1 MRLAGLA
8 DLRAANKS
16 GVDLQDVYTRGN
28 DVTQEGGC
36 GGGLHAKDSS
46 DSCSA
51 GRLHSPSTLIETRGG
66 GGEGGGEVVG
76 GGWGE
81 GVDLVRLKPLVS
93 VVIPSYNRSRGFF
106 SFLFPSLC
114 CCEMGDDSL
123 TGNANGYNGY
133 PQR

>member
-8 DLRAANKS
+8 DLRSANKR
-16 GVDLQDVYTRGN
+16 GFDLQDVYTRGN
-28 DVTQEGGC
+28 DGTQEGGC
-36 GGGLHAKDSS
+36 EGGLHAKDASE
-46 DSCSA
+46 SCSA
-51 GRLHSPSTLIETRGG
+51 GRLHSPSTEIETRGG
-66 GGEGGGEVVG
+66 KGEGGWRG
-76 GGWGE
+76 GGG
-81 GVDLVRLKPLVS
+81 GMDLVRLKPLVS